1 MLFFQ
6 SIYSLA
12 VKYIFRITRLGIRS
26 QSKGVKG
33 MVTSKNNIPTPAYI
47 GASWGVLAIGTIGYM
62 VGLWNA
68 NIELN
73 EKGFYFTV
81 FLFAIFAAV
90 TLQKTVR
97 DRDERIPVTN
107 LYLGICWFALSISI
121 ALVVIGLFNAEML
134 LSEKGFYG
142 MSFILSLFSIIT
154 VQKTQET

>member
-1 MLFFQ
+1 MKKAF
-6 SIYSLA
+6 I
-12 VKYIFRITRLGIRS
+12 S
-26 QSKGVKG
+26 Q
-33 MVTSKNNIPTPAYI
+33 
-47 GASWGVLAIGTIGYM
+47 
-62 VGLWNA
+62 
-68 NIELN
+68 
-73 EKGFYFTV
+73 F

-154 VQKTQET
+154 VQKNTRDLTDETGVTNSSAFPVIEEKADKILDVADIL